1 MARHGLDI
9 HFHFIFNRHFRENR
23 LGNIRKKK
31 EECDSKRHFLI
42 VFGVPRFVG
51 HDYRTESIRSAE
63 RDGRRRRRRLE
74 EGNRY
79 TKNTLLEMVRSGASV
94 RTISTFALTDDDDID
109 DDDIDGA
116 RVAEPGYQADYPDDA
131 RRGRGL
137 TTMMGGRPGGG
148 VGGFGRERALGVE
161 RRWSVGGGGVTKR
174 GRRRGGTEDAFRFG
188 ASGVAGRE
196 RRSEM
201 RRALARGGGA
211 LDGGTG
217 DADGTRGEFVR
228 DGGVDAMGRTRG
240 KEAVF
245 SLSRALDEAYDPST
259 LFLGDAL
266 TDGSL
271 KGFAAQFWE
280 FKSMHMDCV
289 VMVKHGS
296 FYNMFD
302 VDADAGMA
310 VGLRLTGTN
319 TGFMRKVGCRAESF
333 EEWARRLLAQ
343 GYTVARV
350 EQMDK
355 KTAAK
360 TANGVMRRECCEI
373 LTPALDRGLLQSG
386 QANYFM
392 TLADSVGDGEVA
404 VCAIDAESG
413 CAVLGKV
420 PFDRLSSILQQYEPR
435 EVVVSET
442 LCEENRRALATYG
455 KSGASHRDCVLRVL
469 ERGGKKLPS
478 ITRTNVLSAMKHFA
492 AEDSQLGDI
501 VLNASELELRAIG
514 FAMRHLAWVGLCET
528 VFARMSFLN
537 LVSVDERTK
546 GNQNSGPASAFA
558 LPRDQV
564 FMAMDGEAVS
574 SLHVLRGD
582 TGALAGSLFA
592 YLNQTLTLPGRRRL
606 RQFLLRPLRIESEI
620 SARLDV
626 VQALTRDHFILQSLR
641 NSMKHLKLDYEK
653 KFVKACRLAVKTSK
667 VYNIVRFNQTL
678 THEVDEMGL
687 QELGPKGASTLE
699 QVLMDAVNMV
709 SFWEMH
715 KRELFDFTQLLDSL
729 IAICDVAKI
738 IRPLAEFDTSIDGLL
753 ADVAGSREFLQ
764 ELRSALVVTAI
775 EKKCIVTPSP
785 VVFTEFGEYAREA
798 IRERNQDPFLRRQN
812 EKRRKELRNLY
823 IPLSDDEADD
833 ERCYQDADDKA
844 DLAAANA
851 FTEVMSAFREELQ
864 RFERIINGISIL
876 DVLQGFATVC
886 MSSRGSI
893 GFSRAQLSSEAGKL
907 EITRGWYPLLHP
919 SIYDAS
925 KGISHENGI
934 VDNDISMKK
943 PFMLLTGPNMSGK
956 SSLLRQIA
964 TTVIM
969 SQIGCLVP
977 AEKCEHGIVDSIMTR
992 IGGDD
997 NLASGVS
1004 TFLNEMQ
1011 GASNILSK
1019 MTERSLIVLDEL
1031 GRGTS
1036 TLDGYAIAYATA
1048 KYLASSTGCRPRVL
1062 FATHYHNLADELKKS
1077 DSEVDAWCVEK
1088 HIGVKSIPAGGLR
1101 FTYKLEDGPAPLGS
1115 CALNVARLAGFPP
1128 GILTRASHVAKTVK
1142 FTRTS
1147 GTEDRR
1153 ASSYQPP
1160 SQLLEPKEHVS
1171 FSRLVADPAV
1181 IGDAEALGDG
1191 VAWAR
1196 QFYSL
1201 WCACKSLTTVDREP

>member
-1 MARHGLDI
+1 
-9 HFHFIFNRHFRENR
+9 
-23 LGNIRKKK
+23 
-31 EECDSKRHFLI
+31 
-42 VFGVPRFVG
+42 
-51 HDYRTESIRSAE
+51 
-63 RDGRRRRRRLE
+63 
-74 EGNRY
+74 
-79 TKNTLLEMVRSGASV
+79 MVRSGASM
-94 RTISTFALTDDDDID
+94 RTISTFALTDDDDD
-109 DDDIDGA
+109 DNHDDIDGA
-116 RVAEPGYQADYPDDA
+116 RVGPGLVSGYDDA

-137 TTMMGGRPGGG
+137 TTMGRPGG
-148 VGGFGRERALGVE
+148 VGGFGRASALGVE
-161 RRWSVGGGGVTKR
+161 RRWSVGGGGVRKR
-174 GRRRGGTEDAFRFG
+174 GRRGGTADAFRFG
-188 ASGVAGRE
+188 ASGVVGRE

-201 RRALARGGGA
+201 RRALTRGGGA
-211 LDGGTG
+211 LDDGTG

-271 KGFAAQFWE
+271 KGFAAQFWG
-280 FKSMHMDCV
+280 FKSTHMDCV

-350 EQMDK
+350 EQMDEK
-355 KTAAK
+355 PAAK

-420 PFDRLSSILQQYEPR
+420 PFDGLSSILQQYEPR

-478 ITRTNVLSAMKHFA
+478 ITRANVLSAMKHFA

-528 VFARMSFLN
+528 VFARLSFLN
-537 LVSVDERTK
+537 LVSVDERTT
-546 GNQNSGPASAFA
+546 GNQNSGPKSAFA

-606 RQFLLRPLRIESEI
+606 RQFLLRPLRVESEI

-738 IRPLAEFDTSIDGLL
+738 IRPLAEFNISIDGLL

-764 ELRSALVVTAI
+764 ELRSALVVTAL
-775 EKKCIVTPSP
+775 EKKKFVVTPSP

-812 EKRRKELRNLY
+812 EKRRKELQNLY

-876 DVLQGFATVC
+876 DVLQGLATVC

-934 VDNDISMKK
+934 VDNDISMEK

-1128 GILTRASHVAKTVK
+1128 GILTRASHVAETVK

>member
-1 MARHGLDI
+1 MCI
-9 HFHFIFNRHFRENR
+9 QSEFNT
-23 LGNIRKKK
+23 
-31 EECDSKRHFLI
+31 
-42 VFGVPRFVG
+42 
-51 HDYRTESIRSAE
+51 YRYVCGTD
-63 RDGRRRRRRLE
+63 RDGPGRTRGGRGRARRATAPTGSSAGRGIE
-74 EGNRY
+74 KKFIVG
-79 TKNTLLEMVRSGASV
+79 MVRSGASA
-94 RTISTFALTDDDDID
+94 RTISTFALTDDDYDDYDYDYDDYD
-109 DDDIDGA
+109 DDDGRRDGGSSA
-116 RVAEPGYQADYPDDA
+116 M
-131 RRGRGL
+131 GRG
-137 TTMMGGRPGGG
+137 GGG
-148 VGGFGRERALGVE
+148 VHRRRRRRRRRISFGRASALGVE
-161 RRWSVGGGGVTKR
+161 RRWPVGGGGGTTKR
-174 GRRRGGTEDAFRFG
+174 RRDEGRRGTADAFRFG
-188 ASGVAGRE
+188 ARDVVGRE

-211 LDGGTG
+211 LDGGDGTAG

-228 DGGVDAMGRTRG
+228 DGGVDATGRTRG
-240 KEAVF
+240 TEAVF
-245 SLSRALDEAYDPST
+245 SLSRALDAAYDPST
-259 LFLGDAL
+259 LSLGDAS

-271 KGFAAQFWE
+271 KGFAAQFWG
-280 FKSMHMDCV
+280 FKSTHMDCV

-333 EEWARRLLAQ
+333 QEWARRLLAQ
-343 GYTVARV
+343 GFTVARV
-350 EQMDK
+350 EQMDEN
-355 KTAAK
+355 TAAK

-392 TLADSVGDGEVA
+392 TLADSVSDREVA

-420 PFDRLSSILQQYEPR
+420 PFDGLISILQQYEPR
-435 EVVVSET
+435 EVVISET
-442 LCEENRRALATYG
+442 LCKENRQALATYG

-478 ITRTNVLSAMKHFA
+478 ITRANVLSAMKHFA
-492 AEDSQLGDI
+492 AEDGQIGDT

-528 VFARMSFLN
+528 VFARLSFLN
-537 LVSVDERTK
+537 LVSVDERTME
-546 GNQNSGPASAFA
+546 NENSGPASAFA

-564 FMAMDGEAVS
+564 FMAMDGEALS
-574 SLHVLRGD
+574 SLHVLHGD

-606 RQFLLRPLRIESEI
+606 RQFLLRPLRDEGEI

-626 VQALTRDHFILQSLR
+626 VQALMRDHFILQSLR
-641 NSMKHLKLDYEK
+641 HSMKHLKLDYEK

-678 THEVDEMGL
+678 THEVDEMDL

-729 IAICDVAKI
+729 IAICDVARI
-738 IRPLAEFDTSIDGLL
+738 IRPLAEFNTSIDGLL
-753 ADVAGSREFLQ
+753 NDIAGSREFLQ
-764 ELRSALVVTAI
+764 ELRSALVVTAV
-775 EKKCIVTPSP
+775 EKKKFVVTPSP

-798 IRERNQDPFLRRQN
+798 IRERNQDPFLRQQN

-864 RFERIINGISIL
+864 RFERIVNGISTL

-893 GFSRAQLSSEAGKL
+893 GFSRAQLSSVSGKL
-907 EITRGWYPLLHP
+907 EISRGWYPLLHP

-934 VDNDISMKK
+934 VDNDISMEK

-956 SSLLRQIA
+956 SSLLRQIT

-977 AEKCEHGIVDSIMTR
+977 AEKCEHGIVDCIMTR

-1048 KYLASSTGCRPRVL
+1048 KYLASSTECRPLVL
-1062 FATHYHNLADELKKS
+1062 FATHYHNLANELKKS
-1077 DSEVDAWCVEK
+1077 NDSEVDACVEK

-1147 GTEDRR
+1147 GEEDRR

-1160 SQLLEPKEHVS
+1160 SELLEPKEHVS

-1196 QFYSL
+1196 QFHSL
-1201 WCACKSLTTVDREP
+1201 WCACKSLANVDREP

>member
-1 MARHGLDI
+1 
-9 HFHFIFNRHFRENR
+9 
-23 LGNIRKKK
+23 
-31 EECDSKRHFLI
+31 
-42 VFGVPRFVG
+42 
-51 HDYRTESIRSAE
+51 
-63 RDGRRRRRRLE
+63 
-74 EGNRY
+74 
-79 TKNTLLEMVRSGASV
+79 MVRSGASM
-94 RTISTFALTDDDDID
+94 RTISTFALTDDEGID
-109 DDDIDGA
+109 DSDGA
-116 RVAEPGYQADYPDDA
+116 RRRAGPELRFDYDDA

-137 TTMMGGRPGGG
+137 AATTTTAMGRP
-148 VGGFGRERALGVE
+148 GVE
-161 RRWSVGGGGVTKR
+161 RRWSVGGGGVHKR
-174 GRRRGGTEDAFRFG
+174 GGGRGGTKADAFRFG
-188 ASGVAGRE
+188 ASGGVVAGRE

-211 LDGGTG
+211 LGECGTG
-217 DADGTRGEFVR
+217 DADGATRGEFVR

-245 SLSRALDEAYDPST
+245 SVSRALDEAYDPST

-271 KGFAAQFWE
+271 KGFAAQFWAL
-280 FKSMHMDCV
+280 KSTHMDCV

-350 EQMDK
+350 EQMDE

-360 TANGVMRRECCEI
+360 AANGVMRRECCEI

-392 TLADSVGDGEVA
+392 TLADSVDGGGEVA

-413 CAVLGKV
+413 CAVLSKV
-420 PFDRLSSILQQYEPR
+420 PFDGLRSILQQYEPR

-442 LCEENRRALATYG
+442 LCEENRRTLATYG

-478 ITRTNVLSAMKHFA
+478 ITRANVLSAMKHFA

-528 VFARMSFLN
+528 VFARLSFLN
-537 LVSVDERTK
+537 LVSVDEKTME
-546 GNQNSGPASAFA
+546 NHQNSGPASAFA

-606 RQFLLRPLRIESEI
+606 RQFLLRPLRDEREI

-641 NSMKHLKLDYEK
+641 DSMKHLKLDYEK

-738 IRPLAEFDTSIDGLL
+738 IRPLAEFNTSIAGLL
-753 ADVAGSREFLQ
+753 TDVAGSREFLQ
-764 ELRSALVVTAI
+764 ELRSALVVTATD
-775 EKKCIVTPSP
+775 EKKKKCVVTPSP

-823 IPLSDDEADD
+823 IPLSDDEGDD

-864 RFERIINGISIL
+864 RFERIINGISTL

-907 EITRGWYPLLHP
+907 EISRGWYPLLHP

-934 VDNDISMKK
+934 VDNDISMEK

-1048 KYLASSTGCRPRVL
+1048 KYLASSTRCRPRVL
-1062 FATHYHNLADELKKS
+1062 FATHYHNLADELKKSS

-1128 GILTRASHVAKTVK
+1128 GILTRAGHVAKTVK

-1160 SQLLEPKEHVS
+1160 SQLLAPKEHVS
-1171 FSRLVADPAV
+1171 FSRLVADPAI

-1201 WCACKSLTTVDREP
+1201 WCACKSLTAVGREP

>member
-1 MARHGLDI
+1 MCI
-9 HFHFIFNRHFRENR
+9 QCEFNT
-23 LGNIRKKK
+23 
-31 EECDSKRHFLI
+31 
-42 VFGVPRFVG
+42 
-51 HDYRTESIRSAE
+51 YRYVCGTD
-63 RDGRRRRRRLE
+63 RDGPGRTRGGRGRARRATATGGSSAGRRIE
-74 EGNRY
+74 KKFIVG
-79 TKNTLLEMVRSGASV
+79 MVRSGASA
-94 RTISTFALTDDDDID
+94 RTISTFALTDDDDDDDYDDDYD
-109 DDDIDGA
+109 DDDGRRDGGSSA
-116 RVAEPGYQADYPDDA
+116 M
-131 RRGRGL
+131 GRG
-137 TTMMGGRPGGG
+137 GGGG
-148 VGGFGRERALGVE
+148 VRRRVRRHRRISFGRAGALGVE
-161 RRWSVGGGGVTKR
+161 RRWPVGGGGGTTKR
-174 GRRRGGTEDAFRFG
+174 RRDEGRRGTADAFRFG
-188 ASGVAGRE
+188 ARDVVGRE

-201 RRALARGGGA
+201 RRALARGGEA
-211 LDGGTG
+211 LDGGDGTAG

-228 DGGVDAMGRTRG
+228 DGGVDATGRTRG
-240 KEAVF
+240 TEAVF
-245 SLSRALDEAYDPST
+245 TLSRALDAAYDPST
-259 LFLGDAL
+259 LSLGDAS

-271 KGFAAQFWE
+271 KGFAAQFWG
-280 FKSMHMDCV
+280 FKSTHMDCV

-333 EEWARRLLAQ
+333 QEWARRLLAQ
-343 GYTVARV
+343 GFTVARV
-350 EQMDK
+350 EQMDEN
-355 KTAAK
+355 TAAK

-392 TLADSVGDGEVA
+392 TLADSVSDREVA

-420 PFDRLSSILQQYEPR
+420 PFDGLISILQQYEPR

-442 LCEENRRALATYG
+442 LCKENRQALATYG

-478 ITRTNVLSAMKHFA
+478 ITRANVLSAMKHFA
-492 AEDSQLGDI
+492 AEDGQIGDT

-528 VFARMSFLN
+528 VFARLSFLN
-537 LVSVDERTK
+537 LVSVDERTME
-546 GNQNSGPASAFA
+546 NENSGPASAFA

-564 FMAMDGEAVS
+564 FMAMDGEALS
-574 SLHVLRGD
+574 SLHVLHGD

-606 RQFLLRPLRIESEI
+606 RQFLLRPLRDEGEI

-641 NSMKHLKLDYEK
+641 HSMKHLKLDYEK

-678 THEVDEMGL
+678 THEVDEMDL

-729 IAICDVAKI
+729 IAICDVARI
-738 IRPLAEFDTSIDGLL
+738 IRPLAEFNTSIDGLL
-753 ADVAGSREFLQ
+753 NDIGGSRDFLQ
-764 ELRSALVVTAI
+764 ELRSALVVTAV
-775 EKKCIVTPSP
+775 EKKKFVVTPSP

-798 IRERNQDPFLRRQN
+798 IRERNQDPFLRQQN

-864 RFERIINGISIL
+864 RFERIVNGISTL

-893 GFSRAQLSSEAGKL
+893 GFSRAQLSSVSGKL
-907 EITRGWYPLLHP
+907 EISRGWYPLLHP

-934 VDNDISMKK
+934 VDNDISMEK

-956 SSLLRQIA
+956 SSLLRQIT

-977 AEKCEHGIVDSIMTR
+977 AEKCEHGIVDCIMTR

-1048 KYLASSTGCRPRVL
+1048 KYLASSTECRPLVL
-1062 FATHYHNLADELKKS
+1062 FATHYHNLANELKKS
-1077 DSEVDAWCVEK
+1077 NDSEVDACVEK

-1147 GTEDRR
+1147 GEEDRR

-1160 SQLLEPKEHVS
+1160 SELLEPKEHVS

-1196 QFYSL
+1196 QFHSL
-1201 WCACKSLTTVDREP
+1201 WCACKSLANIDREP

>member
-1 MARHGLDI
+1 MCIQYEFIYIPVRVWDRPGRTGTDARRG
-9 HFHFIFNRHFRENR
+9 RARR
-23 LGNIRKKK
+23 ATATAG
-31 EECDSKRHFLI
+31 S
-42 VFGVPRFVG
+42 
-51 HDYRTESIRSAE
+51 SA
-63 RDGRRRRRRLE
+63 GRRIE
-74 EGNRY
+74 KKFIVG
-79 TKNTLLEMVRSGASV
+79 MVRSGASA
-94 RTISTFALTDDDDID
+94 RTISTFALTDDDDDYDYDDYD
-109 DDDIDGA
+109 DDDGRRDGGSSA
-116 RVAEPGYQADYPDDA
+116 M
-131 RRGRGL
+131 GRG
-137 TTMMGGRPGGG
+137 GGG
-148 VGGFGRERALGVE
+148 VHRRRVRRRRRISFGRASALGVE
-161 RRWSVGGGGVTKR
+161 RRWPVGGGGGTTKR
-174 GRRRGGTEDAFRFG
+174 RRDEGRRGTADAFRFG
-188 ASGVAGRE
+188 ARDVVGRE

-201 RRALARGGGA
+201 RRALARGGEA
-211 LDGGTG
+211 LDGGDGTAG

-228 DGGVDAMGRTRG
+228 DGGVDATGRTRG
-240 KEAVF
+240 TEAVF
-245 SLSRALDEAYDPST
+245 SLSRALDAAYDPST
-259 LFLGDAL
+259 LSLGDAS

-271 KGFAAQFWE
+271 KGFAAQFWG
-280 FKSMHMDCV
+280 FKSTHMDCV

-333 EEWARRLLAQ
+333 QEWARRLLAQ
-343 GYTVARV
+343 GFTVARV
-350 EQMDK
+350 EQMDES
-355 KTAAK
+355 TAAK

-392 TLADSVGDGEVA
+392 TLADSVSDREVA

-420 PFDRLSSILQQYEPR
+420 PFDGLISILQQYEPR
-435 EVVVSET
+435 EVVISET
-442 LCEENRRALATYG
+442 LCKENRQALATYG

-478 ITRTNVLSAMKHFA
+478 ITRANVLSAMKHFA
-492 AEDSQLGDI
+492 AEDGQIGDT

-528 VFARMSFLN
+528 VFARLSFLN
-537 LVSVDERTK
+537 LVSVDERTME
-546 GNQNSGPASAFA
+546 NENSGPASAFA

-564 FMAMDGEAVS
+564 FMAMDGEALS
-574 SLHVLRGD
+574 SLHVLHGD

-606 RQFLLRPLRIESEI
+606 RQFLLRPLRDEGEI

-641 NSMKHLKLDYEK
+641 HSMKHLKLDYEK

-678 THEVDEMGL
+678 THEVDEMDL

-729 IAICDVAKI
+729 IAICDVARI
-738 IRPLAEFDTSIDGLL
+738 IRPLAEFNTSIDGLL
-753 ADVAGSREFLQ
+753 NDIAGSREFLQ
-764 ELRSALVVTAI
+764 ELRSALVVTAV
-775 EKKCIVTPSP
+775 EKKKFVVTPSP

-798 IRERNQDPFLRRQN
+798 IRERNQDPFLRQQN

-864 RFERIINGISIL
+864 RFERIVNGISTL

-893 GFSRAQLSSEAGKL
+893 GFSRAQLSSVVGKL
-907 EITRGWYPLLHP
+907 EISRGWYPLLHP

-934 VDNDISMKK
+934 VDNDISMEK

-956 SSLLRQIA
+956 SSLLRQIT

-977 AEKCEHGIVDSIMTR
+977 AEKCEHGIVDCIMTR

-1048 KYLASSTGCRPRVL
+1048 KYLASSTECRPLVL
-1062 FATHYHNLADELKKS
+1062 FATHYHNLANELKKS
-1077 DSEVDAWCVEK
+1077 NDSEVDACVEK

-1128 GILTRASHVAKTVK
+1128 GILTRASHVAQTVK

-1147 GTEDRR
+1147 GEEDRR

-1160 SQLLEPKEHVS
+1160 SELLEPKEHVS

-1196 QFYSL
+1196 QFHSL
-1201 WCACKSLTTVDREP
+1201 WCACKSLANVDREP

>member
-1 MARHGLDI
+1 M
-9 HFHFIFNRHFRENR
+9 
-23 LGNIRKKK
+23 
-31 EECDSKRHFLI
+31 
-42 VFGVPRFVG
+42 
-51 HDYRTESIRSAE
+51 
-63 RDGRRRRRRLE
+63 
-74 EGNRY
+74 
-79 TKNTLLEMVRSGASV
+79 
-94 RTISTFALTDDDDID
+94 RTISTFALTDDDDD
-109 DDDIDGA
+109 DDVDIHGA
-116 RVAEPGYQADYPDDA
+116 RRRAGPELRFDYDDA

-137 TTMMGGRPGGG
+137 AATTTTAMGRP
-148 VGGFGRERALGVE
+148 GVE
-161 RRWSVGGGGVTKR
+161 RRWSVGGGGVHKR
-174 GRRRGGTEDAFRFG
+174 GGGRGGTKADAFRFG
-188 ASGVAGRE
+188 ASGGVVAGRE

-211 LDGGTG
+211 LGECGTG
-217 DADGTRGEFVR
+217 DADGTTRGEFVR

-245 SLSRALDEAYDPST
+245 SVSRALDEAYDPST

-271 KGFAAQFWE
+271 KGFAAQFWA
-280 FKSMHMDCV
+280 FKSTHMDCV

-350 EQMDK
+350 EQMDE

-360 TANGVMRRECCEI
+360 AANGVMRRECCEI

-392 TLADSVGDGEVA
+392 TLADSVDGGGEVA

-420 PFDRLSSILQQYEPR
+420 PFDGLRSILQQYEPR

-442 LCEENRRALATYG
+442 LCEENRRTLATYG

-478 ITRTNVLSAMKHFA
+478 ITRANVLSAMKHFA

-528 VFARMSFLN
+528 VFARLSFLN
-537 LVSVDERTK
+537 LVSVDEKTME
-546 GNQNSGPASAFA
+546 NHQNSGPASAFA

-606 RQFLLRPLRIESEI
+606 RQFLLRPLRDEREI

-641 NSMKHLKLDYEK
+641 DSMKHLKLDYEK

-738 IRPLAEFDTSIDGLL
+738 IRPLAEFNTSIAGLL
-753 ADVAGSREFLQ
+753 TDVAGSREFLQ
-764 ELRSALVVTAI
+764 ELRSALVVTA
-775 EKKCIVTPSP
+775 S
-785 VVFTEFGEYAREA
+785 
-798 IRERNQDPFLRRQN
+798 
-812 EKRRKELRNLY
+812 
-823 IPLSDDEADD
+823 
-833 ERCYQDADDKA
+833 
-844 DLAAANA
+844 
-851 FTEVMSAFREELQ
+851 
-864 RFERIINGISIL
+864 
-876 DVLQGFATVC
+876 
-886 MSSRGSI
+886 
-893 GFSRAQLSSEAGKL
+893 
-907 EITRGWYPLLHP
+907 
-919 SIYDAS
+919 
-925 KGISHENGI
+925 
-934 VDNDISMKK
+934 
-943 PFMLLTGPNMSGK
+943 
-956 SSLLRQIA
+956 
-964 TTVIM
+964 
-969 SQIGCLVP
+969 
-977 AEKCEHGIVDSIMTR
+977 
-992 IGGDD
+992 
-997 NLASGVS
+997 
-1004 TFLNEMQ
+1004 
-1011 GASNILSK
+1011 
-1019 MTERSLIVLDEL
+1019 
-1031 GRGTS
+1031 
-1036 TLDGYAIAYATA
+1036 
-1048 KYLASSTGCRPRVL
+1048 
-1062 FATHYHNLADELKKS
+1062 
-1077 DSEVDAWCVEK
+1077 
-1088 HIGVKSIPAGGLR
+1088 
-1101 FTYKLEDGPAPLGS
+1101 
-1115 CALNVARLAGFPP
+1115 
-1128 GILTRASHVAKTVK
+1128 
-1142 FTRTS
+1142 
-1147 GTEDRR
+1147 
-1153 ASSYQPP
+1153 
-1160 SQLLEPKEHVS
+1160 
-1171 FSRLVADPAV
+1171 
-1181 IGDAEALGDG
+1181 
-1191 VAWAR
+1191 
-1196 QFYSL
+1196 
-1201 WCACKSLTTVDREP
+1201 